1 MDGWIKIYEKIYGL
15 LDGWMDRKKH
25 MKKLMD
31 RKHVGKIDGWLDG
44 QEKNRRIVGEIEK
57 QMAGWI
63 ETIDGW
69 FDG

>member
-1 MDGWIKIYEKIYGL
+1 
-15 LDGWMDRKKH
+15 
-25 MKKLMD
+25 MD

-44 QEKNRRIVGEIEK
+44 QEKNRRIVREIEK

-69 FDG
+69 LDGQEKIEGWLDVYKNGWMDRKDR